1 MQAVSTKSPTAV
13 RVDLAAIF
21 VSLELSRSKWLVT
34 SLSPGGG
41 EKMSRH
47 VVTGGDIP
55 GLLDH
60 FVELQRKAEV
70 RRGQSF
76 RIISIQEAGLDGFW
90 IHRVLE
96 REGIESYV
104 VDPASIAT
112 SRRRR
117 RAKTDRIDGEALVRA
132 LLAYNRG
139 EPRVCAMLR
148 VPTPEE
154 EDRRRLVRERKALTN
169 ERIRHVNRIKGLL
182 FSQGVSGYEPLRG
195 DRRKRLDTLA
205 TGDGRPLP
213 PALKAQI
220 GRELDRIELL
230 IQQIKEVEDARDAM
244 LVTADMPA
252 PALLLSLKGIGPEF
266 AAVLWSEGLSRRFDN
281 RRQVAAYAGLAP
293 TPWQSGQIDYEQ
305 GVSKSGN
312 PRLRSTLVQV
322 AWLWVRHQPNSAL
335 SQWFVTRVT
344 QNGGRYKKTAI
355 IALARKL
362 LVALWKYVNAGVVI
376 EGAVLTKTSA

>member
-1 MQAVSTKSPTAV
+1 MARDLTFTRQGQENVETHRVWGRHSRVARSLRGAAAKGGSADGAEVS
-13 RVDLAAIF
+13 DHLN
-21 VSLELSRSKWLVT
+21 
-34 SLSPGGG
+34 PGGWSG
-41 EKMSRH
+41 WILDAPDPRTRRH
-47 VVTGGDIP
+47 R
-55 GLLDH
+55 
-60 FVELQRKAEV
+60 EL
-70 RRGQSF
+70 
-76 RIISIQEAGLDGFW
+76 
-90 IHRVLE
+90 
-96 REGIESYV
+96 
-104 VDPASIAT
+104 
-112 SRRRR
+112 RRRPGIDCNITPPPSG
-117 RAKTDRIDGEALVRA
+117 KDDRIDGEALVRA

-182 FSQGVSGYEPLRG
+182 FSQGVSGYEPLRN
-195 DRRKRLDTLA
+195 DRRKCLDALV

-220 GRELDRIELL
+220 SRELDRIELL
-230 IQQIKEVEDARDAM
+230 IQQIKDVEDARDAM
-244 LVTADMPA
+244 LIAADMPA

-266 AAVLWSEGLSRRFDN
+266 AAVLWSEGLSRKFDN

-335 SQWFVTRVT
+335 SQWFRNRVT

-362 LVALWKYVNAGVVI
+362 LVAIWKYVTAGVVI
-376 EGAVLTKTSA
+376 EGAILTTPSA